1 MAEPLQTM
9 VCIVGAGPVGGTLA
23 CRLAMAGVA
32 TAIVD
37 QMPLAPMEHPAF
49 DGRAY
54 AIAAGPRRLLE
65 AAGLWDK
72 LPQPTCPI
80 RDIRV
85 TDGRVGR
92 SASPLHLHFATRDL
106 GEAAGPF
113 GWMVEARSLRV
124 ALNAHMAALSALHVF
139 APARADVERRPD
151 GVVVRV
157 AGGPDIACRLVIAAE
172 GRGSPLREAAGIPV
186 TRLPYGQTGIVCAVA
201 HERPHNN
208 VALEHFLP
216 SGPFAQLPMCAAA
229 EAPHVSAPDVAAPH
243 VSAPHVS
250 APPVS
255 ARPVSAPAVSAPAV
269 SAPRVSAP
277 HISAPHVLAPHV
289 SAIVWTERNR
299 LARIILG
306 LDDARFAREV
316 GRRLGD
322 HLGAVRPIGRRWSYK
337 LEAMIAH
344 RYTDTRLALV
354 GDAAHGIHP
363 IAGQGL
369 NLGFRDVEVLAGL
382 VIEAVAAGAD
392 PGAPTLLARY
402 QRQRRPDNLAMLA
415 ATDAL
420 DRLFSNDHRVV
431 RLARDLGIAA
441 VHRVPPLKRMFMR
454 QAMGG

>member
-1 MAEPLQTM
+1 MQVK

-37 QMPLAPMEHPAF
+37 RAPLPPMEHPAF

-65 AAGLWDK
+65 AAGLWEK
-72 LPQPTCPI
+72 LPEPTCPI
-80 RDIRV
+80 LDIRV

-92 SASPLHLHFATRDL
+92 AASPLHLHFATSDL
-106 GEAAGPF
+106 GETAGPF

-124 ALNAHMAALSALHVF
+124 ALNAHMSTLPTLHLF
-139 APARADVERRPD
+139 APAEARVERHPD
-151 GVVVRV
+151 GAIVRV
-157 AGGPDIACRLVIAAE
+157 TGGPEIACRLVIAAE
-172 GRGSPLREAAGIPV
+172 GRRSALRSEAGIPV
-186 TRLPYGQTGIVCAVA
+186 TTLPYGQTGIVCAVA
-201 HERPHNN
+201 HERPHHN

-216 SGPFAQLPMCAAA
+216 SGPFAQLPMCGTTG
-229 EAPHVSAPDVAAPH
+229 APN
-243 VSAPHVS
+243 
-250 APPVS
+250 
-255 ARPVSAPAVSAPAV
+255 
-269 SAPRVSAP
+269 
-277 HISAPHVLAPHV
+277 V
-289 SAIVWTERNR
+289 SAIVWTERDR
-299 LARIILG
+299 LAQIILG
-306 LDDARFAREV
+306 LDDARFAREI

-322 HLGAVRPIGRRWSYK
+322 HLGTVRPIGRRWSYN
-337 LEAMIAH
+337 LAALIAH
-344 RYTDTRLALV
+344 RYVDTRLALV

-382 VIEAVAAGAD
+382 LIEAVGAGAD
-392 PGAPTLLARY
+392 PGAPALLARY
-402 QRQRRPDNLAMLA
+402 QRQRRPDNLAMLL

-420 DRLFSNDHRVV
+420 DRLFSNNSRVM

-441 VHRVPPLKRMFMR
+441 VDRAAPLKRLFMR